1 MSAEVAVEQS
11 NVRWP
16 TKGKRN
22 EAGLTDLSRTVW
34 SESYASSLARG
45 DGEVRG
51 SALVHVLRPVSPP
64 PSHGVASDWA
74 VAVARSHQRA
84 VVLYPPR
91 LRGSP
96 SSR

>member
-16 TKGKRN
+16 TEEKHNGVD
-22 EAGLTDLSRTVW
+22 LIDLSRTGW
-34 SESYASSLARG
+34 SERYASNLAHE
-45 DGEVRG
+45 DGEARA
-51 SALVHVLRPVSPP
+51 SALVHVPRLGSRPPL
-64 PSHGVASDWA
+64 HGVASDWA
-74 VAVARSHQRA
+74 VSVARSHQRA
-84 VVLYPPR
+84 ATPYPPR